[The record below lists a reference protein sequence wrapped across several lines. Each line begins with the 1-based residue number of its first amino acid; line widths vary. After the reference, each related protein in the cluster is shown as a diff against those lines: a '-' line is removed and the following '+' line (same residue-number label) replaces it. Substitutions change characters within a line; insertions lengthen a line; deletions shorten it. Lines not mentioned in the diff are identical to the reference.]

1 MNFLVASLLLAGS
14 LTPPNTDRLLLK
26 FRAEAVD
33 GVDDL
38 VLTGKDARIEH
49 REYHPITG
57 ANIEVAAEVPAES
70 VRVVVRARQGRPRVS
85 VLQQP
90 SATNGFEV
98 RVRIDDGPAPGA
110 APLSFELWAVP
121 AEAFSALPVPRPL
134 DVVVIT
140 IDSLRPDH
148 LGCYGYAR
156 STSPAL
162 DAFAKTAV
170 LYERAFSSSSFTPP
184 SHATMLTSRH
194 VGDHGLLTWNAMPDE
209 QITLPE
215 ILSAHGYRTGAS
227 VNLRLLSE
235 QNLGQGVEWRREGGR
250 EARRIVDDALEFLR
264 EDDPRPIFLW
274 LHLYDVHRPYGGP
287 RGWRERFAA
296 QARPGVGDVEDH
308 YNLEPEDV
316 AARSLAVDDLRYV
329 ADRYDAGIAYADAQ
343 LAPLLAELSTPQRLA
358 KTLVV
363 LSADHGESLLDH
375 GERLFSHDPFLY
387 TAVTRIPLLV
397 RYPDAAGGGAKRPE
411 LTGLIDVA
419 PTVLAQIGIA
429 APLTFQGGTLAAPG
443 ADPAVAERELY
454 HECWG
459 WSRLAAIRTSAWLVV
474 RDMEKGSTQAFDLA
488 RDPHEVTPLDP
499 RASPVVA
506 ALAKRLGAFADRSVP
521 LIDPPLDP
529 ELRKRLEALGYTDR

>member
-1 MNFLVASLLLAGS
+1 MILLGASLLLAGT
-14 LTPPNTDRLLLK
+14 LPPPGTDTLLLT
-26 FRAEAVD
+26 FSAEAVD

-38 VLTGKDARIEH
+38 VLAGKDARIEH
-49 REYHPITG
+49 REYDPITG
-57 ANIEVAAEVPAES
+57 AKIEVAAEIAGAS
-70 VRVVVRARQGRPRVS
+70 VRVVVRARQGRPRVF
-85 VLQQP
+85 VIQQP
-90 SATNGFEV
+90 GETNGHEV
-98 RVRIDDGPAPGA
+98 RVRIDDGPEPGA

-121 AEAFSALPVPRPL
+121 AETFSALPVPRPL
-134 DVVVIT
+134 DIVVIT

-156 STSPAL
+156 PTSPNL

-170 LYERAFSSSSFTPP
+170 LHERAFSSSSFTPP

-194 VGDHGLLTWNAMPDE
+194 VGDHGLLTWNALPDE
-209 QITLPE
+209 QITLAE

-227 VNLRLLSE
+227 VNLGLLSE

-287 RGWRERFAA
+287 RGWRDRFTATTRA
-296 QARPGVGDVEDH
+296 GVGDIEDH
-308 YNLEPEDV
+308 YNLKPEDV

-343 LAPLLAELSTPQRLA
+343 LAPLLAELSTPERLA
-358 KTLVV
+358 KTVLVI
-363 LSADHGESLLDH
+363 SADHGESLLDH
-375 GERLFSHDPFLY
+375 GERFFSHDPFLY
-387 TAVTRIPLLV
+387 TAVTRVPMLV
-397 RYPDAAGGGAKRPE
+397 RYPGAADGGTRRSE

-429 APLTFQGGTLAAPG
+429 APATFEGRALLN
-443 ADPAVAERELY
+443 AEERAEPLPRELY

-459 WSRLAAIRTSAWLVV
+459 WERLAAVRTSDWLVV
-474 RDMEKGSTQAFDLA
+474 RDLERGSVHAFDLA
-488 RDPHEVTPLDP
+488 RDPAERIPVAPEANS
-499 RASPVVA
+499 ASA
-506 ALAKRLGAFADRSVP
+506 ELAGKLRKFADRTAPKV
-521 LIDPPLDP
+521 DPPLDP
-529 ELRKRLEALGYTDR
+529 ELKKRLEALGYTDR